1 MLHVVIC
8 GAAGRMG
15 RENIAVCSGDA
26 DVDIVGAV
34 EMQNSPHIGEDAGA
48 FAGIGSLGVRITD
61 SLESVIQN
69 TDAVIDFTNPS
80 STIRNLETA
89 QKYNKAI
96 VIGTTGF
103 TREQR
108 EKIRI
113 IAQNIPIVLSP
124 NMSQGVNVFFYLV
137 KKAAQLLGDE
147 FEAEIVEIHHNQ
159 KKDAPSGTALN
170 LGRIIADVRGQK
182 LEDVGVFGRHGDTG
196 QRRKKE
202 IGISSI
208 RLSDVVGDHL
218 VMFGESGERI
228 EIAHKSS
235 SRSIYAA
242 GALRALKFISQK
254 KRGLFSMDDVLGLE

>member
-15 RENIAVCSGDA
+15 KENITLCSGDT
-26 DVDIVGAV
+26 DVSIVGAV
-34 EMQNSPHIGEDAGA
+34 EMHDSPHIGEDAGA
-48 FAGIGSLGVRITD
+48 VAGIGSLGVHITD

-69 TDAVIDFTNPS
+69 TDAVVDFTNPS
-80 STIRNLETA
+80 STMRNLETA
-89 QKYNKAI
+89 LKYKKAI

-103 TREQR
+103 TTEQK
-108 EKIRI
+108 EKIHT
-113 IAQNIPIVLSP
+113 IAQTLPVVLSP

-147 FEAEIVEIHHNQ
+147 FEVEITEIHHNQ

-170 LGRIIADVRGQK
+170 LGRIIADLRGQK
-182 LEDVGVFGRHGDTG
+182 LEDVGVFGRHGNTG
-196 QRRKKE
+196 QRKKGE

-208 RLSDVVGDHL
+208 RLSDVVGDHF
-218 VMFGESGERI
+218 VIFGGSGERI
-228 EIAHKSS
+228 ELAHKSS

-254 KRGLFSMDDVLGLE
+254 KRGLFSMNDVLGIE

>member
-8 GAAGRMG
+8 GATGRMG
-15 RENIAVCSGDA
+15 KENITVCSGDA
-26 DVDIVGAV
+26 DVRIVGAV
-34 EMQNSPHIGEDAGA
+34 EVHESPHIGEDAGTV
-48 FAGIGSLGVRITD
+48 AGIGSLGVQITD
-61 SLESVIQN
+61 SLESVIKN

-80 STIRNLETA
+80 STIRNLEITL
-89 QKYNKAI
+89 KYKKAI

-103 TREQR
+103 TPEQR
-108 EKIRI
+108 EKIHT
-113 IAQNIPIVLSP
+113 IAQNIPVVLSP

-137 KKAAQLLGDE
+137 KKAAQLLGDD
-147 FEAEIVEIHHNQ
+147 FEVEIAEIHHNQ

-182 LEDVGVFGRHGDTG
+182 LEDVGVCGRHGDTG

-208 RLSDVVGDHL
+208 RLSDVVGDHF
-218 VMFGESGERI
+218 VMFGGSGERI
-228 EIAHKSS
+228 ELAHKSS

-242 GALRALKFISQK
+242 GALRALKFITQK
-254 KRGLFSMDDVLGLE
+254 KRGLFNMNDVLGIE